1 MRCFRHLLGH
11 LESHLYSKVH
21 VILRLSQCTAL
32 TYIKYRYKRKFI
44 YLQAIRKGFR
54 TTIYPVKHTIISK
67 TRHLPVTYTNSR
79 LSTSIDLYIYGAQWL
94 IPTCTENLTSKI
106 HWKCKRASLVVKTTF
121 STKDDHCLFK

>member
-11 LESHLYSKVH
+11 LESHLYSKVQ

-67 TRHLPVTYTNSR
+67 TRHLPVTYTNLR
-79 LSTSIDLYIYGAQWL
+79 LSTSIDLCIRSAMADSNVHGKSNIQNSLEMQAS
-94 IPTCTENLTSKI
+94 ISRCENNI
-106 HWKCKRASLVVKTTF
+106 F
-121 STKDDHCLFK
+121 NQG